1 METNSRSCMENSMD
15 RGTWQ
20 AIVHGGHKGS
30 GMTEH
35 TCRYIHTYIYTYIS
49 NLIKEH
55 THIYICVLV
64 CVCVCVC
71 VCSAAHSCLTL
82 WDSMDYRL
90 PDFSVHGIFP
100 GRHTGMGC
108 HFLLQ
113 GILPTWGLNQR
124 LLHLLHWQVNSLPL
138 HHLGSPV
145 YKWYHMAFVFLF
157 LTSLQLAILNLKFL
171 PDDLHSLLTLWGQL
185 FPNSRN
191 WLSLLPG
198 MLPWQP
204 QSISQN
210 PTAECLSSGRTS
222 QKFSI
227 TYTKKLNS
235 LRS

>member
-82 WDSMDYRL
+82 
-90 PDFSVHGIFP
+90 
-100 GRHTGMGC
+100 
-108 HFLLQ
+108 
-113 GILPTWGLNQR
+113 
-124 LLHLLHWQVNSLPL
+124 
-138 HHLGSPV
+138 
-145 YKWYHMAFVFLF
+145 
-157 LTSLQLAILNLKFL
+157 
-171 PDDLHSLLTLWGQL
+171 
-185 FPNSRN
+185 
-191 WLSLLPG
+191 
-198 MLPWQP
+198 
-204 QSISQN
+204 
-210 PTAECLSSGRTS
+210 
-222 QKFSI
+222 
-227 TYTKKLNS
+227 
-235 LRS
+235 